1 MSTTPTPSAP
11 MAVWQAPPATAP
23 SPARR
28 PPTSVQVLLHT
39 DLATAREELFDA
51 IGLFAPQ

>member
-1 MSTTPTPSAP
+1 

-28 PPTSVQVLLHT
+28 PPTSVQVLLHA
-39 DLATAREELFDA
+39 DLATAREALFDA